1 MVMARKKRKAMMK
14 KSISTVF
21 TVCVVFLASCTI
33 GKDVAFPLGSRI
45 KITNKDDKECYDAIF
60 NDLDGDIE
68 IAFFKIKS
76 NLKKNRL
83 YKITRFERMVR
94 KSIIIAVPKV
104 GSAAM
109 ILTENM
115 GAMNTII
122 QSEKLDV
129 NEMTDA
135 QIAGLVKEAIRLTA
149 SPRQYME
156 VVDSLKELEY
166 KKSEPDLKR
175 KAEAERLLGKVIKPM
190 KITKGNDGA
199 MAILY
204 LVKYEDIVKRTVNIK
219 KDGTLEFTDE
229 VIGKRLAP
237 TRRGFL

>member
-1 MVMARKKRKAMMK
+1 MYV
-14 KSISTVF
+14 I
-21 TVCVVFLASCTI
+21 FLTSCTI
-33 GKDVAFPLGSRI
+33 GKDVAFPLGSRM
-45 KITNKDDKECYDAIF
+45 KITNKDDKEFYNAIF
-60 NDLDGDIE
+60 NDLDGDFE

-76 NLKKNRL
+76 KYLKKNRL

-104 GSAAM
+104 GSTAM

-135 QIAGLVKEAIRLTA
+135 QIAGLVKEAIRLTT
-149 SPRQYME
+149 SPQQYME
-156 VVDSLKELEY
+156 VLDSLKELEY
-166 KKSEPDLKR
+166 KRSEPDVKR

-199 MAILY
+199 IAILY

-219 KDGTLEFTDE
+219 KDGTLEFTDK

-237 TRRGFL
+237 TRRGYL

>member
-1 MVMARKKRKAMMK
+1 MK

-21 TVCVVFLASCTI
+21 TMYVIFLTSCTI
-33 GKDVAFPLGSRI
+33 GKDVAFPLGSRM
-45 KITNKDDKECYDAIF
+45 KITNKDDKEFYNAIF
-60 NDLDGDIE
+60 NDLDGDFE

-76 NLKKNRL
+76 KYLKKNRL

-104 GSAAM
+104 GSTAM

-135 QIAGLVKEAIRLTA
+135 QIAGLVKEAIRLTT
-149 SPRQYME
+149 SPQQYME
-156 VVDSLKELEY
+156 VLDSLKELEY
-166 KKSEPDLKR
+166 KRSEPDVKR

-199 MAILY
+199 IAILY

-219 KDGTLEFTDE
+219 KDGTLEFTDK

-237 TRRGFL
+237 TRRGYL